1 MGKKG
6 TTVMPGVYNKLKGRT
21 ESSKLLGLKKKS
33 PMKQQKLRKGMPRMK
48 NNMY

>member
-21 ESSKLLGLKKKS
+21 ESSKLLSLKKKS
-33 PMKQQKLRKGMPRMK
+33 PVKKYIK
-48 NNMY
+48 

>member
-33 PMKQQKLRKGMPRMK
+33 PIKKYMSNVYKK
-48 NNMY
+48 

>member
-6 TTVMPGVYNKLKGRT
+6 TTVMPGVYKKMKGRA

-33 PMKQQKLRKGMPRMK
+33 PNKRMSYGSNK
-48 NNMY
+48 Y

>member
-6 TTVMPGVYNKLKGRT
+6 TTVMPGVYNKRKGRT

-33 PMKQQKLRKGMPRMK
+33 PVKKYIK
-48 NNMY
+48 